1 MKDIDTSTFD
11 FPSIVTGNLL
21 YVDKTEYIWKL
32 IRKVKGEYFLSRPRR
47 FGKSLLVSTLKA
59 IFQGRRELFAGLAID
74 RLDYDWRKY
83 PVIHLDLGSFGGRTS
98 EELAAFLTRRIAD
111 CAAELE
117 VQLTATTPQEQF
129 IELIQKPCGDTPV
142 VVLVDEYDKPI
153 LSNITSPQARE
164 LLRMLKGFYGVIKT
178 CEAKIRF
185 ALVTGVSKFSHVSFF
200 SELNNLTDITLDP
213 EYAAL
218 LGFTEI
224 EIRKNFADRLPVAA
238 QANNLPEEELM
249 GGILKWYDGYRFSR
263 AQTHVCNP
271 VSVSKFFARNGEFS
285 NYWGNTGTP
294 TFLLELAR
302 DTRLDFEAALQE
314 TYSESVFSAYELD
327 RLPVVE
333 LLWQTGYLTIRE
345 TIATPRLS
353 TRYRLGFPD
362 YEVQESFNEMLLD
375 FYTERREHGNQEF
388 LFQMMDALEA
398 DNHHAFL
405 KLFQGFLATVP
416 YNLHLKYEK
425 YYQTIFFCVFELLN
439 GAVEAES
446 CTNAGRIDAVV
457 RTSRTVF
464 LFEFKLNRSA
474 EEAVSQILDRKYY
487 EKYQPLGLPIICI
500 GANFDSSTGQ
510 LTGWAET
517 TLAEK

>member
-1 MKDIDTSTFD
+1 LNIR
-11 FPSIVTGNLL
+11 LQECA
-21 YVDKTEYIWKL
+21 TEHGI
-32 IRKVKGEYFLSRPRR
+32 
-47 FGKSLLVSTLKA
+47 A
-59 IFQGRRELFAGLAID
+59 
-74 RLDYDWRKY
+74 
-83 PVIHLDLGSFGGRTS
+83 
-98 EELAAFLTRRIAD
+98 LTQSA
-111 CAAELE
+111 
-117 VQLTATTPQEQF
+117 PQERLV
-129 IELIQKPCGDTPV
+129 ELMQTLAKTAQV

-153 LSNITSPQARE
+153 LSNIASPQVSE
-164 LLRMLKGFYGVIKT
+164 LLRELKGFYSAIKT
-178 CEAKIRF
+178 YEGLIRF
-185 ALVTGVSKFSHVSFF
+185 ALVTGVSKFAHVSLF
-200 SELNNLTDITLDP
+200 SELNNLTDITLHPD
-213 EYAAL
+213 YAGM
-218 LGFTEI
+218 LGFTAA
-224 EIRKNFADRLPVAA
+224 EIREYFADRIPLAA
-238 QANNLPEEELM
+238 EANGMSPEALTEQLLE
-249 GGILKWYDGYRFSR
+249 WYDGYRFSR
-263 AQTHVCNP
+263 AETHVCNP

-327 RLPVVE
+327 RLPVVG